1 MKCGTPLKGKEFS
14 SKMQEQQSLRKQFF
28 RFSTAT
34 VASLLVFSLY
44 SIVDGLFVARGVG
57 EYAMSA
63 VNLSVP
69 FINLLFSIAVIFA
82 VGTSTIIAYLL
93 GQKNAQSA
101 NKLFSQNLVTLAVIG
116 ITISILVLVFT
127 KPFAL
132 LLGADEL
139 TLEYTIHY
147 LQGLAPFAVCF
158 MISYNLEV
166 LVKTDGR
173 PRLALITVCVGCVTN
188 CVLDYLAIFHWDM
201 GIWGAA
207 AATGVSQLL
216 TCVIYMTH
224 FFGKYTTFHPVRFR
238 MDWKIYRRLL
248 PIGISD
254 GLTELCNGLMIFLFN
269 HTILRCIGTDGL
281 VAYTIIAYANTL
293 VINITM
299 GISQGSQPLISFQNG
314 RGDSAAIGKL
324 LGYGLRTMCGVAA
337 VCFTALFLAAPALI
351 GMFLPEA
358 EPQMLAFSTDAF
370 RRYSLCYLPVG
381 FNIYIAGFLTAM
393 ERPVPAVA
401 ISTGR
406 GLILQGSILLL
417 LAAVFGGSSIWFAP
431 LISELLCLGLSI
443 FFLLRLRRT
452 HQAFSQ

>member
-1 MKCGTPLKGKEFS
+1 
-14 SKMQEQQSLRKQFF
+14 MQEQQSLRKQFF

-34 VASLLVFSLY
+34 VASLMVFSLY

-127 KPFAL
+127 EPFAQ

-269 HTILRCIGTDGL
+269 HTILRCSGTDGL

-314 RGDSAAIGKL
+314 REDGAAIGKL

-431 LISELLCLGLSI
+431 LISELLCLGLSV

-452 HQAFSQ
+452 HRTLAP

>member
-34 VASLLVFSLY
+34 VASLMVFSLY

-101 NKLFSQNLVTLAVIG
+101 NKLFSQNLVTLTVIG
-116 ITISILVLVFT
+116 VTISVLVLVFT
-127 KPFAL
+127 EPFAL

-224 FFGKYTTFHPVRFR
+224 FFGKHTTFHPVRFR

-314 RGDSAAIGKL
+314 REDGAAIGKL

-358 EPQMLAFSTDAF
+358 EPQMLTFSTDAF

-431 LISELLCLGLSI
+431 LISELLCLGLSV

-452 HQAFSQ
+452 HRTLAP

>member
-1 MKCGTPLKGKEFS
+1 
-14 SKMQEQQSLRKQFF
+14 MQKKQSLLKQFF
-28 RFSTAT
+28 HFSAAT
-34 VASLLVFSLY
+34 VASLMVFSLY

-57 EYAMSA
+57 EYAMTA

-69 FINLLFSIAVIFA
+69 FVNLLFSIAVIFA

-101 NKLFSQNLVTLAVIG
+101 NKLFSQNLVTLVVIG
-116 ITISILVLVFT
+116 VTISVLVLAFT
-127 KPFAL
+127 EPLAR
-132 LLGADEL
+132 LLGAEEV

-173 PRLALITVCVGCVTN
+173 PRLALVTVCVGCVTN
-188 CVLDYLAIFHWDM
+188 CVLDYLAIFHWGL

-207 AATGVSQLL
+207 AATGASQLL
-216 TCVIYMTH
+216 TCIIYLTH
-224 FFGKYTTFHPVRFR
+224 FLGKHTTFHPVRFR

-299 GISQGSQPLISFQNG
+299 GVSQGSQPLIRFQNG
-314 RGDSAAIGKL
+314 RGDGAAIGKL
-324 LGYGLRTMCGVAA
+324 LRYGLRTMCGIAA
-337 VCFTALFLAAPALI
+337 VCFTVLFLAAPKLVAVY
-351 GMFLPEA
+351 LPEA
-358 EPQMLAFSTDAF
+358 GAEMLTFATDAF

-393 ERPVPAVA
+393 ERPLPAVS

-417 LAAVFGGSSIWFAP
+417 LAAVLGGGSIWFAP
-431 LISELLCLGLSI
+431 VISEVLCLGLSV

-452 HQAFSQ
+452 HPVFAKGKPS

>member
-1 MKCGTPLKGKEFS
+1 
-14 SKMQEQQSLRKQFF
+14 MQKKQSLLKQFF
-28 RFSTAT
+28 HFSAAT
-34 VASLLVFSLY
+34 VASLMVFSLY

-57 EYAMSA
+57 EYAMTA

-69 FINLLFSIAVIFA
+69 FVNLLFSIAVIFA

-101 NKLFSQNLVTLAVIG
+101 NKLFSQNLATLVVIG
-116 ITISILVLVFT
+116 VTISVLVLAFT
-127 KPFAL
+127 EPLAR
-132 LLGADEL
+132 LLGAEEV

-173 PRLALITVCVGCVTN
+173 PRLALVTVCVGCVTN
-188 CVLDYLAIFHWDM
+188 CVLDYLAIFHWGL

-207 AATGVSQLL
+207 AATGLSQLL
-216 TCVIYMTH
+216 TCIIYLTH
-224 FFGKYTTFHPVRFR
+224 FLGKHTTFHPVRFR

-299 GISQGSQPLISFQNG
+299 GVSQGSQPLISFQNG
-314 RGDSAAIGKL
+314 RGDGTAIGKL
-324 LGYGLRTMCGVAA
+324 LRYGLRTMCGIAA
-337 VCFTALFLAAPALI
+337 VCFTVLFLAAPKLVAVY
-351 GMFLPEA
+351 LPEA
-358 EPQMLAFSTDAF
+358 GAEMLTFATDAF

-393 ERPVPAVA
+393 ERPLPAVS

-417 LAAVFGGSSIWFAP
+417 LAAVLGGGSIWFAP
-431 LISELLCLGLSI
+431 VISEVLCLGLSV
-443 FFLLRLRRT
+443 FFLLQLRRT
-452 HQAFSQ
+452 HPVFAKGKPA

>member
-1 MKCGTPLKGKEFS
+1 
-14 SKMQEQQSLRKQFF
+14 MQKKQSLLKQFF
-28 RFSTAT
+28 HFSAAT
-34 VASLLVFSLY
+34 VASLMVFSLY

-57 EYAMSA
+57 EYAMTA

-69 FINLLFSIAVIFA
+69 FVNLLFSIAVIFA

-101 NKLFSQNLVTLAVIG
+101 NKLFSQNLATLVVIG
-116 ITISILVLVFT
+116 VTISVLVLVFT
-127 KPFAL
+127 EPLAR
-132 LLGADEL
+132 LLGAEEV

-173 PRLALITVCVGCVTN
+173 PRLALVTVCVGCVTN
-188 CVLDYLAIFHWDM
+188 CVLDYLAIFHWGL

-207 AATGVSQLL
+207 AATGLSQLL
-216 TCVIYMTH
+216 TCIIYLTH
-224 FFGKYTTFHPVRFR
+224 FLGKHTTFHPVRFR

-299 GISQGSQPLISFQNG
+299 GVSQGSQPLISFQNG
-314 RGDSAAIGKL
+314 RGDGAAIGKL
-324 LGYGLRTMCGVAA
+324 LRYGLRTMCGIAA
-337 VCFTALFLAAPALI
+337 VCFTVLFLAAPKLVAVY
-351 GMFLPEA
+351 LPEA
-358 EPQMLAFSTDAF
+358 GAEMLTFATDAF

-393 ERPVPAVA
+393 ERPLPAVS

-417 LAAVFGGSSIWFAP
+417 LAAVLGGGSIWFAP
-431 LISELLCLGLSI
+431 VISEVLCLGLSV

-452 HQAFSQ
+452 HPVFAKGEPA

>member
-1 MKCGTPLKGKEFS
+1 
-14 SKMQEQQSLRKQFF
+14 MQKKQSLLKQFF
-28 RFSTAT
+28 HFSAAT
-34 VASLLVFSLY
+34 VASLMVFSLY

-57 EYAMSA
+57 EYAMTA

-69 FINLLFSIAVIFA
+69 FVNLLFSIAVIFA

-101 NKLFSQNLVTLAVIG
+101 NKLFSQNLATLVVIG
-116 ITISILVLVFT
+116 VTISVLVLAFT
-127 KPFAL
+127 EPLAR
-132 LLGADEL
+132 LLGAEEV

-173 PRLALITVCVGCVTN
+173 PRLALVTVCVGCVAN
-188 CVLDYLAIFHWDM
+188 CVLDYLAIFHWGL

-207 AATGVSQLL
+207 AATGLSQLL
-216 TCVIYMTH
+216 TCIIYLTH
-224 FFGKYTTFHPVRFR
+224 FLGKYTTFHPVRFR

-299 GISQGSQPLISFQNG
+299 GVSQGSQPLISFQNG
-314 RGDSAAIGKL
+314 RGDGTAIGNL
-324 LGYGLRTMCGVAA
+324 LRYGLRTMCGIAA
-337 VCFTALFLAAPALI
+337 VCFTVLFLAAPKLVAVY
-351 GMFLPEA
+351 LPEA
-358 EPQMLAFSTDAF
+358 GAEMLTFATDAF

-393 ERPVPAVA
+393 ERPLPAVS

-417 LAAVFGGSSIWFAP
+417 LAAVLGGGSIWFAP
-431 LISELLCLGLSI
+431 VISEVLCLGLSV
-443 FFLLRLRRT
+443 FFLLQLRRT
-452 HQAFSQ
+452 HPVFAKGESA

>member
-1 MKCGTPLKGKEFS
+1 
-14 SKMQEQQSLRKQFF
+14 MQKKQSLLKQFF
-28 RFSTAT
+28 HFSAAT
-34 VASLLVFSLY
+34 VASLMVFSLY

-57 EYAMSA
+57 EYAMTA

-69 FINLLFSIAVIFA
+69 FVNLLFSIAVIFA

-101 NKLFSQNLVTLAVIG
+101 NKLFSQNLVTLVVIG
-116 ITISILVLVFT
+116 VTISVLVLAFT
-127 KPFAL
+127 EPLAR
-132 LLGADEL
+132 LLGAEEV

-173 PRLALITVCVGCVTN
+173 PRLALVTVCVGCVTN
-188 CVLDYLAIFHWDM
+188 CVLDYLAIFHWGL

-207 AATGVSQLL
+207 AATGLSQLL
-216 TCVIYMTH
+216 TCIIYLTH
-224 FFGKYTTFHPVRFR
+224 FLGKRTTFHPVRFR

-299 GISQGSQPLISFQNG
+299 GVSQGSQPLISFQNG
-314 RGDSAAIGKL
+314 RGDGTAIGNL
-324 LGYGLRTMCGVAA
+324 LRYGLRTMCGIAA
-337 VCFTALFLAAPALI
+337 VCFTVLFLAAPKLVAVY
-351 GMFLPEA
+351 LPEA
-358 EPQMLAFSTDAF
+358 GAEMLTFATDAF

-393 ERPVPAVA
+393 ERPLPAVS

-417 LAAVFGGSSIWFAP
+417 LAAVLGGSSIWFAP
-431 LISELLCLGLSI
+431 VISEVLCLGLSV

-452 HQAFSQ
+452 HPVFAKGKPA

>member
-1 MKCGTPLKGKEFS
+1 
-14 SKMQEQQSLRKQFF
+14 MQKKQSLLKQFF
-28 RFSTAT
+28 HFSAAT
-34 VASLLVFSLY
+34 VASLMVFSLY

-57 EYAMSA
+57 EYAMTA

-69 FINLLFSIAVIFA
+69 FVNLLFSIAVIFA

-101 NKLFSQNLVTLAVIG
+101 NKLFSQNLVTLVVIG
-116 ITISILVLVFT
+116 VTISVLVLAFT
-127 KPFAL
+127 EPLAR
-132 LLGADEL
+132 LLGAEEV

-173 PRLALITVCVGCVTN
+173 PRLALVTVCVGCVTN
-188 CVLDYLAIFHWDM
+188 CVLDYLAIFHWGL

-207 AATGVSQLL
+207 AATGLSQLL
-216 TCVIYMTH
+216 TCIIYLTH
-224 FFGKYTTFHPVRFR
+224 FLGKHTTFHPVRFR

-299 GISQGSQPLISFQNG
+299 GVSQGSQPLISFQNG
-314 RGDSAAIGKL
+314 RGDGAAIGKL
-324 LGYGLRTMCGVAA
+324 LRYGLRTMCGIAA
-337 VCFTALFLAAPALI
+337 VCFTVLFLAAPKLVAVY
-351 GMFLPEA
+351 LPEA
-358 EPQMLAFSTDAF
+358 GAEMLTFATDAF

-393 ERPVPAVA
+393 ERPLPAVS

-417 LAAVFGGSSIWFAP
+417 LAAVLGGGSIWFAP
-431 LISELLCLGLSI
+431 VISEVLCLGLSV

-452 HQAFSQ
+452 HPVFAKGKPA

>member
-1 MKCGTPLKGKEFS
+1 
-14 SKMQEQQSLRKQFF
+14 MQKKQSLLKQFF
-28 RFSTAT
+28 HFSAAT
-34 VASLLVFSLY
+34 VASLMVFSLY

-57 EYAMSA
+57 EYAMTA

-69 FINLLFSIAVIFA
+69 FVNLLFSIAVIFA

-101 NKLFSQNLVTLAVIG
+101 NKLFSQNLVTLVVIG
-116 ITISILVLVFT
+116 VTISVLVLAFT
-127 KPFAL
+127 EPLAR
-132 LLGADEL
+132 LLGAEEV

-173 PRLALITVCVGCVTN
+173 PRLALVTVCVGCVTN
-188 CVLDYLAIFHWDM
+188 CVLDYLAIFHWGL

-207 AATGVSQLL
+207 AATGLSQLL
-216 TCVIYMTH
+216 TCLIYLTH
-224 FFGKYTTFHPVRFR
+224 FLGKHTTFHPVRFR

-299 GISQGSQPLISFQNG
+299 GVSQGSQPLISFQNG
-314 RGDSAAIGKL
+314 RGDGTAIGNL
-324 LGYGLRTMCGVAA
+324 LRYGLRTMCGIAA
-337 VCFTALFLAAPALI
+337 VCFTVLFLAAPKLVAVY
-351 GMFLPEA
+351 LPEA
-358 EPQMLAFSTDAF
+358 RAEMLTFATDAF

-393 ERPVPAVA
+393 ERPLPAVS

-417 LAAVFGGSSIWFAP
+417 LAAVLGGGSIWFAP
-431 LISELLCLGLSI
+431 VISEALCLGLSV

-452 HQAFSQ
+452 HPVFAKGKPA

>member
-34 VASLLVFSLY
+34 VASLMVFSLY

-101 NKLFSQNLVTLAVIG
+101 NKLFSQNLVTLTVIG
-116 ITISILVLVFT
+116 VTISVLVLVFT
-127 KPFAL
+127 EPFAL

-314 RGDSAAIGKL
+314 REDGAAIGKL

-431 LISELLCLGLSI
+431 LISELLCLGLSV

-452 HQAFSQ
+452 HRTLAP

>member
-1 MKCGTPLKGKEFS
+1 
-14 SKMQEQQSLRKQFF
+14 MQKKQSLLKQFF
-28 RFSTAT
+28 HFSAAT
-34 VASLLVFSLY
+34 VASLMVFSLY

-57 EYAMSA
+57 EYAMTA

-69 FINLLFSIAVIFA
+69 FVNLLFSIAVIFA

-101 NKLFSQNLVTLAVIG
+101 NKLFSQNLATLVVIG
-116 ITISILVLVFT
+116 VTISVLVLAFT
-127 KPFAL
+127 EPLAR
-132 LLGADEL
+132 LLGAEEV

-173 PRLALITVCVGCVTN
+173 PRLALVTVCVGCVTN
-188 CVLDYLAIFHWDM
+188 CVLDYLAIFHWGL

-207 AATGVSQLL
+207 AATGLSQLL
-216 TCVIYMTH
+216 TCIIYLTH
-224 FFGKYTTFHPVRFR
+224 FLGKHTTFHPVRFR

-299 GISQGSQPLISFQNG
+299 GVSQGSQPLISFQNG
-314 RGDSAAIGKL
+314 RGDGTAIGNL
-324 LGYGLRTMCGVAA
+324 LRYGLRTMYGIAA
-337 VCFTALFLAAPALI
+337 VCFTVLFLAAPKLVAVY
-351 GMFLPEA
+351 LPEA
-358 EPQMLAFSTDAF
+358 GAEMLTFATDAF

-393 ERPVPAVA
+393 ERPLPAVS

-417 LAAVFGGSSIWFAP
+417 LAAVLGGSSIWFAP
-431 LISELLCLGLSI
+431 VISEVLCLGLSV

-452 HQAFSQ
+452 HPVFAKGKPA

>member
-1 MKCGTPLKGKEFS
+1 
-14 SKMQEQQSLRKQFF
+14 MQKKQSLLNQFF
-28 RFSTAT
+28 HFSAAT
-34 VASLLVFSLY
+34 VASLMVFSLY

-57 EYAMSA
+57 EYAMTA

-69 FINLLFSIAVIFA
+69 FVNLLFSIAVIFA

-101 NKLFSQNLVTLAVIG
+101 NKLFSQNLVTLVVIG
-116 ITISILVLVFT
+116 VTISVLVLAFT
-127 KPFAL
+127 EPLAR
-132 LLGADEL
+132 LLGAEEV

-173 PRLALITVCVGCVTN
+173 PRLALVTVCVGCVTN
-188 CVLDYLAIFHWDM
+188 CVLDYLAIFHWGL

-207 AATGVSQLL
+207 AATGLSQLL
-216 TCVIYMTH
+216 TCLIYLTH
-224 FFGKYTTFHPVRFR
+224 FLGKHTTFHPVRFR

-299 GISQGSQPLISFQNG
+299 GVSQGSQPLISFQNG
-314 RGDSAAIGKL
+314 RGDGTAIGNL
-324 LGYGLRTMCGVAA
+324 LRYGLRTMCGIAA
-337 VCFTALFLAAPALI
+337 VCFTVLFLAAPKLVAVY
-351 GMFLPEA
+351 LPEA
-358 EPQMLAFSTDAF
+358 GAEMLTFATDAF

-393 ERPVPAVA
+393 ERPLPAVS

-417 LAAVFGGSSIWFAP
+417 LAAVLGGSSIWFAP
-431 LISELLCLGLSI
+431 VISEVLCLGLSV

-452 HQAFSQ
+452 HPVFAKGKPA

>member
-1 MKCGTPLKGKEFS
+1 
-14 SKMQEQQSLRKQFF
+14 MQKKQSLLKQFF
-28 RFSTAT
+28 HFSAAT
-34 VASLLVFSLY
+34 VASLMVFSLY

-57 EYAMSA
+57 EYAMTA

-69 FINLLFSIAVIFA
+69 FVNLLFSIAVIFA

-101 NKLFSQNLVTLAVIG
+101 NKLFSQNLATLVVIG
-116 ITISILVLVFT
+116 VTISVLVLAFT
-127 KPFAL
+127 EPLAR
-132 LLGADEL
+132 LLGAEEV

-173 PRLALITVCVGCVTN
+173 PRLALVTVCVGCVTN
-188 CVLDYLAIFHWDM
+188 CVLDYLAIFHWGL

-207 AATGVSQLL
+207 AATGASQLL
-216 TCVIYMTH
+216 TCVIYLTH
-224 FFGKYTTFHPVRFR
+224 FLGKRTTFHPVRFR

-299 GISQGSQPLISFQNG
+299 GVSQGSQPLISFQNG
-314 RGDSAAIGKL
+314 RGDGTAIGNL
-324 LGYGLRTMCGVAA
+324 LRYGLRTMCGIAA
-337 VCFTALFLAAPALI
+337 VCFTVLFLAAPKLVAVY
-351 GMFLPEA
+351 LPEA
-358 EPQMLAFSTDAF
+358 GAEMLTFATDAF

-393 ERPVPAVA
+393 ERPLPAVS

-417 LAAVFGGSSIWFAP
+417 LAAVLGGGSIWFAP
-431 LISELLCLGLSI
+431 VISEVLCLGLSV

-452 HQAFSQ
+452 HPVFAKGKPA

>member
-1 MKCGTPLKGKEFS
+1 
-14 SKMQEQQSLRKQFF
+14 MQKKQSLLKQFF
-28 RFSTAT
+28 HFSAAT
-34 VASLLVFSLY
+34 VASLMVFSLY

-57 EYAMSA
+57 EYAMTA

-69 FINLLFSIAVIFA
+69 FVNLLFSIAVIFA

-101 NKLFSQNLVTLAVIG
+101 NKLFSQNLATLVVIG
-116 ITISILVLVFT
+116 VTISVLVLAFT
-127 KPFAL
+127 EPLAR
-132 LLGADEL
+132 LLGAEEV

-173 PRLALITVCVGCVTN
+173 PRLALVTVCVGCVTN
-188 CVLDYLAIFHWDM
+188 CVLDYLAIFHWGL

-216 TCVIYMTH
+216 TCLIYLTH
-224 FFGKYTTFHPVRFR
+224 FLGKHTTFHPVRFR

-299 GISQGSQPLISFQNG
+299 GVSQGSQPLISFQNG
-314 RGDSAAIGKL
+314 RGDGAAIGKL
-324 LGYGLRTMCGVAA
+324 LRYGLRTMCGIAA
-337 VCFTALFLAAPALI
+337 VCFTVLFLAAPKLVAI
-351 GMFLPEA
+351 YLPEA
-358 EPQMLAFSTDAF
+358 GTEMLTFATDAF

-393 ERPVPAVA
+393 ERPLPAVS

-406 GLILQGSILLL
+406 GLLLQGSILLL
-417 LAAVFGGSSIWFAP
+417 LAAVLGGSSIWFAP
-431 LISELLCLGLSI
+431 VISEALCLGLSV

-452 HQAFSQ
+452 HPVFAKGKPA

>member
-1 MKCGTPLKGKEFS
+1 
-14 SKMQEQQSLRKQFF
+14 MQKKQSLLKQFF
-28 RFSTAT
+28 HFSAAT
-34 VASLLVFSLY
+34 VASLMVFSLY

-57 EYAMSA
+57 EYAMTA

-69 FINLLFSIAVIFA
+69 FVNLLFSIAVIFA

-101 NKLFSQNLVTLAVIG
+101 NKLFSQNLATLVVIG
-116 ITISILVLVFT
+116 VTISVLVLAFT
-127 KPFAL
+127 EPLAR
-132 LLGADEL
+132 LLGAEEV

-173 PRLALITVCVGCVTN
+173 PRLALVTVCVGCVTN
-188 CVLDYLAIFHWDM
+188 CVLDYLAIFHWGL

-216 TCVIYMTH
+216 TCIIYLTH
-224 FFGKYTTFHPVRFR
+224 FLGKHTTFHPVRFR

-299 GISQGSQPLISFQNG
+299 GVSQGSQPLISFQNG
-314 RGDSAAIGKL
+314 RGDGTAIGNL
-324 LGYGLRTMCGVAA
+324 LRYGLRTMCGIAA
-337 VCFTALFLAAPALI
+337 VCFTVLFLAAPKLVAVY
-351 GMFLPEA
+351 LPEA
-358 EPQMLAFSTDAF
+358 GAEMLTFATDAF

-393 ERPVPAVA
+393 ERPLPAVS

-406 GLILQGSILLL
+406 GLLLQGSILLL
-417 LAAVFGGSSIWFAP
+417 LAAVLGGGSIWFAP
-431 LISELLCLGLSI
+431 VISEVLCLGLSV

-452 HQAFSQ
+452 HPVFAKDKPA

>member
-1 MKCGTPLKGKEFS
+1 
-14 SKMQEQQSLRKQFF
+14 MQKKQSLLKQFF
-28 RFSTAT
+28 HFSAAT
-34 VASLLVFSLY
+34 VASLMVFSLY

-57 EYAMSA
+57 EYAMTA

-69 FINLLFSIAVIFA
+69 FVNLLFSIAVIFA

-101 NKLFSQNLVTLAVIG
+101 NKLFSQNLVTLVVIG
-116 ITISILVLVFT
+116 VTISVLVLVFT
-127 KPFAL
+127 EPLAR
-132 LLGADEL
+132 LLGAEEV

-173 PRLALITVCVGCVTN
+173 PRLALVTVCVGCVTN
-188 CVLDYLAIFHWDM
+188 CVLDYLAIFHWGL

-207 AATGVSQLL
+207 AATGLSQLL
-216 TCVIYMTH
+216 TCIIYLTH
-224 FFGKYTTFHPVRFR
+224 FLGKHTTFHPVRFR

-299 GISQGSQPLISFQNG
+299 GVSQGSQPLISFQNG
-314 RGDSAAIGKL
+314 RGDGTAIGNL
-324 LGYGLRTMCGVAA
+324 LRYGLRTMCGIAA
-337 VCFTALFLAAPALI
+337 VCFTVLFLAAPKLVAVY
-351 GMFLPEA
+351 LPEA
-358 EPQMLAFSTDAF
+358 GAEMLTFATDAF

-393 ERPVPAVA
+393 ERPLPAVS

-417 LAAVFGGSSIWFAP
+417 LAAVLGGGSIWFAP
-431 LISELLCLGLSI
+431 VISEVLCLGLSV

-452 HQAFSQ
+452 HPVFAKGKPA

>member
-1 MKCGTPLKGKEFS
+1 
-14 SKMQEQQSLRKQFF
+14 MQKKQSLLKQFF
-28 RFSTAT
+28 HFSAAT
-34 VASLLVFSLY
+34 VASLMVFSLY

-57 EYAMSA
+57 EYAMTA

-69 FINLLFSIAVIFA
+69 FVNLLFSIAVIFA

-101 NKLFSQNLVTLAVIG
+101 NKLFSQNLATLVVIG
-116 ITISILVLVFT
+116 VTISVLVLAFT
-127 KPFAL
+127 EPLAR
-132 LLGADEL
+132 LLGAEEV

-173 PRLALITVCVGCVTN
+173 PRLALVTVCVGCVTN
-188 CVLDYLAIFHWDM
+188 CVLDYLAIFHWGL

-207 AATGVSQLL
+207 AATGLSQLL
-216 TCVIYMTH
+216 TCIIYLTH
-224 FFGKYTTFHPVRFR
+224 FLGKHTTFHPVRFR

-299 GISQGSQPLISFQNG
+299 GVSQGSQPLISFQNG
-314 RGDSAAIGKL
+314 RGDGTAIGSL
-324 LGYGLRTMCGVAA
+324 LRYGLRTMCGIAA
-337 VCFTALFLAAPALI
+337 VCFTVLFLAAPKLVAVY
-351 GMFLPEA
+351 LPEA
-358 EPQMLAFSTDAF
+358 GAEMLTFATDAF

-393 ERPVPAVA
+393 ERPLPAVS

-417 LAAVFGGSSIWFAP
+417 LAAVLGGGSIWFAP
-431 LISELLCLGLSI
+431 VISEVLCLGLSV

-452 HQAFSQ
+452 HPVFAKGKPA

>member
-1 MKCGTPLKGKEFS
+1 
-14 SKMQEQQSLRKQFF
+14 MQKKQSLLKQFF
-28 RFSTAT
+28 HFSAAT
-34 VASLLVFSLY
+34 VASLMVFSLY

-57 EYAMSA
+57 EYAMTA

-69 FINLLFSIAVIFA
+69 FVNLLFSIAVIFA

-101 NKLFSQNLVTLAVIG
+101 NKLFSQNLATLVVIG
-116 ITISILVLVFT
+116 VTISVLVLAFT
-127 KPFAL
+127 EPLAR
-132 LLGADEL
+132 LLGAEEV

-173 PRLALITVCVGCVTN
+173 PRLALVTVCVGCVTN
-188 CVLDYLAIFHWDM
+188 CVLDYLAIFHWGL

-207 AATGVSQLL
+207 AATGLSQLL
-216 TCVIYMTH
+216 TCIIYLTH
-224 FFGKYTTFHPVRFR
+224 FLGKRTTFHPVRFR

-299 GISQGSQPLISFQNG
+299 GVSQGSQPLISFQNG
-314 RGDSAAIGKL
+314 RGDGTAIGNL
-324 LGYGLRTMCGVAA
+324 LRYGLRTMCGIAA
-337 VCFTALFLAAPALI
+337 VCFTVLFLAAPKLVAVY
-351 GMFLPEA
+351 LPEA
-358 EPQMLAFSTDAF
+358 GAEMLTFATDAF

-393 ERPVPAVA
+393 ERPLPAVS

-417 LAAVFGGSSIWFAP
+417 LAAVLGGSSIWFAP
-431 LISELLCLGLSI
+431 VISEVLCLGLSV

-452 HQAFSQ
+452 HPVFAKSKPA

>member
-1 MKCGTPLKGKEFS
+1 
-14 SKMQEQQSLRKQFF
+14 MQKKQSLLKQFF
-28 RFSTAT
+28 HFSAAT
-34 VASLLVFSLY
+34 VASLMVFSLY

-57 EYAMSA
+57 EYAMTA

-69 FINLLFSIAVIFA
+69 FVNLLFSIAVIFA

-101 NKLFSQNLVTLAVIG
+101 NKLFSQNLATLVVIG
-116 ITISILVLVFT
+116 VTISVLVLVFT
-127 KPFAL
+127 EPLAR
-132 LLGADEL
+132 LLGAEEV

-173 PRLALITVCVGCVTN
+173 PRLALVTVCVGCVTN
-188 CVLDYLAIFHWDM
+188 CVLDYLAIFHWGL

-207 AATGVSQLL
+207 AATGLSQLL
-216 TCVIYMTH
+216 TCIIYLTH
-224 FFGKYTTFHPVRFR
+224 FLGKHTTFHPVRFR

-299 GISQGSQPLISFQNG
+299 GVSQGSQPLISFQNG
-314 RGDSAAIGKL
+314 RGDGTAIGNL
-324 LGYGLRTMCGVAA
+324 LRYGLRTMCGIAA
-337 VCFTALFLAAPALI
+337 VCFTVLFLAAPKLVAVY
-351 GMFLPEA
+351 LPEA
-358 EPQMLAFSTDAF
+358 GAEMLTFATDAF

-393 ERPVPAVA
+393 ERPLPAVS

-417 LAAVFGGSSIWFAP
+417 LAAVLGGSSIWFAP
-431 LISELLCLGLSI
+431 VISEVLCLGLSV

-452 HQAFSQ
+452 HPVFATGKPA

>member
-1 MKCGTPLKGKEFS
+1 
-14 SKMQEQQSLRKQFF
+14 MQKKQSLLKQFF
-28 RFSTAT
+28 HFSAAT
-34 VASLLVFSLY
+34 VASLMVFSLY

-57 EYAMSA
+57 EYAMTA

-69 FINLLFSIAVIFA
+69 FVNLLFSIAVIFA

-101 NKLFSQNLVTLAVIG
+101 NKLFSQNLATLVVIG
-116 ITISILVLVFT
+116 VTISVLVLVFT
-127 KPFAL
+127 EPLAR
-132 LLGADEL
+132 LLGAEEV

-173 PRLALITVCVGCVTN
+173 PRLALVTVCVGCVTN
-188 CVLDYLAIFHWDM
+188 CVLDYLAIFHWGL

-207 AATGVSQLL
+207 AATGLSQLL
-216 TCVIYMTH
+216 TCIIYLTH
-224 FFGKYTTFHPVRFR
+224 FLGKHTTFHPVRFR

-299 GISQGSQPLISFQNG
+299 GVSQGSQPLISFQNG
-314 RGDSAAIGKL
+314 RGDGTAIGNL
-324 LGYGLRTMCGVAA
+324 LRYGLRTMCGIAA
-337 VCFTALFLAAPALI
+337 VCFTVLFLAAPKLVAVY
-351 GMFLPEA
+351 LPEA
-358 EPQMLAFSTDAF
+358 GAEMLTFATDAF

-393 ERPVPAVA
+393 ERPLPAVS

-406 GLILQGSILLL
+406 SLILQGSILLL
-417 LAAVFGGSSIWFAP
+417 LAAVLGGSSIWFAP
-431 LISELLCLGLSI
+431 VISEVLCLGLSV

-452 HQAFSQ
+452 HPVFAKGKPA

>member
-1 MKCGTPLKGKEFS
+1 
-14 SKMQEQQSLRKQFF
+14 MQKKQSLLKQFF
-28 RFSTAT
+28 HFSAAT
-34 VASLLVFSLY
+34 VASLMVFSLY

-57 EYAMSA
+57 EYAMTA

-69 FINLLFSIAVIFA
+69 FVNLLFSIAVIFA

-101 NKLFSQNLVTLAVIG
+101 NKLFSQNLATLVVIG
-116 ITISILVLVFT
+116 VTISVLVLAFT
-127 KPFAL
+127 EPLAR
-132 LLGADEL
+132 LLGAEEV

-173 PRLALITVCVGCVTN
+173 PRLALVTVCVGCVTN
-188 CVLDYLAIFHWDM
+188 CVLDYLAIFHWGL

-216 TCVIYMTH
+216 TCIIYLTH
-224 FFGKYTTFHPVRFR
+224 FLGKHTTFHPVRFR

-299 GISQGSQPLISFQNG
+299 GVSQGSQPLISFQNG
-314 RGDSAAIGKL
+314 RGDGAAIGKL
-324 LGYGLRTMCGVAA
+324 LRYGLRTMCGIAA
-337 VCFTALFLAAPALI
+337 VCFTVLFLAAPKLVAVY
-351 GMFLPEA
+351 LPEA
-358 EPQMLAFSTDAF
+358 GAEMLSFATDAF

-393 ERPVPAVA
+393 ERPLPAVS

-417 LAAVFGGSSIWFAP
+417 LAAVLGGSSIWFAP
-431 LISELLCLGLSI
+431 VISEVLCLGLSV

-452 HQAFSQ
+452 HPVFAKGKPA

>member
-1 MKCGTPLKGKEFS
+1 
-14 SKMQEQQSLRKQFF
+14 MQKKQSLLKQFF
-28 RFSTAT
+28 HFSAAT
-34 VASLLVFSLY
+34 VASLMVFSLY

-57 EYAMSA
+57 EYAMTA

-69 FINLLFSIAVIFA
+69 FVNLLFSIAVIFA

-116 ITISILVLVFT
+116 VTISVLVLAFT
-127 KPFAL
+127 EPLAR
-132 LLGADEL
+132 LLGAEEV

-173 PRLALITVCVGCVTN
+173 PRLALVTVCVGCVTN
-188 CVLDYLAIFHWDM
+188 CVLDYLAIFHWGL

-207 AATGVSQLL
+207 AATGLSQLL
-216 TCVIYMTH
+216 TCLIYLTH
-224 FFGKYTTFHPVRFR
+224 FLGKHTTFHPVRFR

-299 GISQGSQPLISFQNG
+299 GVSQGSQPLISFQNG
-314 RGDSAAIGKL
+314 RGDGTAIGNL
-324 LGYGLRTMCGVAA
+324 LRYGLRTMCGIAA
-337 VCFTALFLAAPALI
+337 VCFTVLFLAAPKLVAVY
-351 GMFLPEA
+351 LPEA
-358 EPQMLAFSTDAF
+358 GAEMLTFATDAF

-393 ERPVPAVA
+393 ERPLPAVS

-417 LAAVFGGSSIWFAP
+417 LAAVLGGGSIWFAP
-431 LISELLCLGLSI
+431 VISEVLCLGLSV

-452 HQAFSQ
+452 HPVFAKGKPA

>member
-1 MKCGTPLKGKEFS
+1 
-14 SKMQEQQSLRKQFF
+14 MQKKQSLLKQFF
-28 RFSTAT
+28 HFSAAT
-34 VASLLVFSLY
+34 VASLMVFSLY

-57 EYAMSA
+57 EYAMTA

-69 FINLLFSIAVIFA
+69 FVNLLFSIAVIFA

-101 NKLFSQNLVTLAVIG
+101 NKLFSQNLATLVVIG
-116 ITISILVLVFT
+116 VTISVLVLAFT
-127 KPFAL
+127 EPLAR
-132 LLGADEL
+132 LLGAEEV

-173 PRLALITVCVGCVTN
+173 PRLALVTVCVGCVTN
-188 CVLDYLAIFHWDM
+188 CVLDYLAIFHWGL

-207 AATGVSQLL
+207 AATGASQLL
-216 TCVIYMTH
+216 TCIIYLTH
-224 FFGKYTTFHPVRFR
+224 FLGKHTTFHPVRFR

-299 GISQGSQPLISFQNG
+299 GVSQGSQPLISFQNG
-314 RGDSAAIGKL
+314 RGDGAAIGNL
-324 LGYGLRTMCGVAA
+324 LRYGLRTMCGIAA
-337 VCFTALFLAAPALI
+337 VCFTVLFLAAPKLVAVY
-351 GMFLPEA
+351 LPEA
-358 EPQMLAFSTDAF
+358 GAEMLTFATDAF

-393 ERPVPAVA
+393 ERPLPAVS

-417 LAAVFGGSSIWFAP
+417 LAAVLGGSSIWFAP
-431 LISELLCLGLSI
+431 VISEVLCLGLSV

-452 HQAFSQ
+452 HPVFAKGKTA

>member
-1 MKCGTPLKGKEFS
+1 
-14 SKMQEQQSLRKQFF
+14 MQEQQSLRKQFF

-188 CVLDYLAIFHWDM
+188 CLLDYLAIFHWDM

>member
-1 MKCGTPLKGKEFS
+1 
-14 SKMQEQQSLRKQFF
+14 MQKKQSLLKQFF
-28 RFSTAT
+28 HFSAAT
-34 VASLLVFSLY
+34 VASLMVFSLY

-57 EYAMSA
+57 EYAMTA

-69 FINLLFSIAVIFA
+69 FVNLLFSIAVIFA

-101 NKLFSQNLVTLAVIG
+101 NKLFSQNLATLVVIG
-116 ITISILVLVFT
+116 VTISVLVLAFT
-127 KPFAL
+127 EPLAR
-132 LLGADEL
+132 LLGAEEV

-173 PRLALITVCVGCVTN
+173 PRLALVTVCVGCVTN
-188 CVLDYLAIFHWDM
+188 CVLDYLAIFHWGL

-216 TCVIYMTH
+216 TCIIYLTH
-224 FFGKYTTFHPVRFR
+224 FLGKRTTFHPVRFR

-299 GISQGSQPLISFQNG
+299 GVSQGSQPLISFQNG
-314 RGDSAAIGKL
+314 RGDGAAIGKL
-324 LGYGLRTMCGVAA
+324 LRYGLRTMCGIAA
-337 VCFTALFLAAPALI
+337 VCFTVLFLAAPKLVAVY
-351 GMFLPEA
+351 LPEA
-358 EPQMLAFSTDAF
+358 GTEMLTFATDAF

-393 ERPVPAVA
+393 ERPLPAVS

-417 LAAVFGGSSIWFAP
+417 LAAVLGGSSIWFAP
-431 LISELLCLGLSI
+431 VISEVLCLGLSV

-452 HQAFSQ
+452 HPVFAKGKPA

>member
-1 MKCGTPLKGKEFS
+1 
-14 SKMQEQQSLRKQFF
+14 MQKKQSLLKQFF
-28 RFSTAT
+28 HFSAAT
-34 VASLLVFSLY
+34 VASLMVFSLY

-57 EYAMSA
+57 EYAMTA

-69 FINLLFSIAVIFA
+69 FVNLLFSIAVIFA

-101 NKLFSQNLVTLAVIG
+101 NKLFSQNLVTLVVIG
-116 ITISILVLVFT
+116 VTISVLVLAFT
-127 KPFAL
+127 EPLAR
-132 LLGADEL
+132 LLGAEEV

-173 PRLALITVCVGCVTN
+173 PRLALVTVCVGCVAN
-188 CVLDYLAIFHWDM
+188 CVLDYLAIFHWGL

-207 AATGVSQLL
+207 AATGLSQLL
-216 TCVIYMTH
+216 TCIIYLTH
-224 FFGKYTTFHPVRFR
+224 FLGKRTTFHPVRFR

-299 GISQGSQPLISFQNG
+299 GVSQGSQPLISFQNG
-314 RGDSAAIGKL
+314 RGDGAAIGKL
-324 LGYGLRTMCGVAA
+324 LRYGLRTMCGIAA
-337 VCFTALFLAAPALI
+337 VCFTVLFLAAPKLVAVY
-351 GMFLPEA
+351 LPEA
-358 EPQMLAFSTDAF
+358 GTEMLTFATDAF

-393 ERPVPAVA
+393 ERPLPAVS

-417 LAAVFGGSSIWFAP
+417 LAAVLGGSSIWFAP
-431 LISELLCLGLSI
+431 VISEVLCLGLSV

-452 HQAFSQ
+452 HPVFAKGKPA

>member
-1 MKCGTPLKGKEFS
+1 
-14 SKMQEQQSLRKQFF
+14 MQKKQSLLQQFF
-28 RFSTAT
+28 HFSAAT
-34 VASLLVFSLY
+34 VASLMVFSLY

-57 EYAMSA
+57 EYAMTA

-69 FINLLFSIAVIFA
+69 FVNLLFSIAVIFA

-101 NKLFSQNLVTLAVIG
+101 NKLFSQNLVTLVVIG
-116 ITISILVLVFT
+116 VTISVLVLVFT
-127 KPFAL
+127 EPLAR
-132 LLGADEL
+132 LLGAEEV

-188 CVLDYLAIFHWDM
+188 CVLDYLAIFHWGL

-216 TCVIYMTH
+216 TCLIYLTH
-224 FFGKYTTFHPVRFR
+224 FLGKHTTFHPVRFR

-299 GISQGSQPLISFQNG
+299 GVSQGSQPLISFQNG
-314 RGDSAAIGKL
+314 RGDGTAIGNL
-324 LGYGLRTMCGVAA
+324 LRYGLCTMCGIAA
-337 VCFTALFLAAPALI
+337 VCFTVLFLAAPKLVAVY
-351 GMFLPEA
+351 LPEA
-358 EPQMLAFSTDAF
+358 GTEMLTFATDAF

-393 ERPVPAVA
+393 ERPLPAVS

-417 LAAVFGGSSIWFAP
+417 LAAVLGGSSIWFAP
-431 LISELLCLGLSI
+431 VISEVLCLGLSV

-452 HQAFSQ
+452 HPVFAKGNPA

>member
-1 MKCGTPLKGKEFS
+1 MYRTADGGLDWGRMVAIWDGGIAIYGTVIAG
-14 SKMQEQQSLRKQFF
+14 
-28 RFSTAT
+28 A
-34 VASLLVFSLY
+34 
-44 SIVDGLFVARGVG
+44 IV
-57 EYAMSA
+57 
-63 VNLSVP
+63 
-69 FINLLFSIAVIFA
+69 
-82 VGTSTIIAYLL
+82 
-93 GQKNAQSA
+93 
-101 NKLFSQNLVTLAVIG
+101 
-116 ITISILVLVFT
+116 VLVFT

>member
-1 MKCGTPLKGKEFS
+1 
-14 SKMQEQQSLRKQFF
+14 MQKKQSLLKQFF
-28 RFSTAT
+28 HFSAAT
-34 VASLLVFSLY
+34 VASLMVFSLY

-57 EYAMSA
+57 EYAMTA

-69 FINLLFSIAVIFA
+69 FVNLLFSIAVIFA

-101 NKLFSQNLVTLAVIG
+101 NELFSQNLVTLVVIG
-116 ITISILVLVFT
+116 VTISVLVLAFT
-127 KPFAL
+127 EPLAR
-132 LLGADEL
+132 LLGAEEV

-173 PRLALITVCVGCVTN
+173 PRLALVTVCVGCVTN
-188 CVLDYLAIFHWDM
+188 CVLDYLAIFHWGL

-216 TCVIYMTH
+216 TCLIYLTH
-224 FFGKYTTFHPVRFR
+224 FLGKHTTFHPVRFR

-299 GISQGSQPLISFQNG
+299 GVSQGSQPLISFQNG
-314 RGDSAAIGKL
+314 RGDGTAIGKL
-324 LGYGLRTMCGVAA
+324 LRYGLRTMCGIAA
-337 VCFTALFLAAPALI
+337 VCFTVLFLAAPKLVAVY
-351 GMFLPEA
+351 LPEA
-358 EPQMLAFSTDAF
+358 GAEMLTFATDAF

-393 ERPVPAVA
+393 ERPLPAVS

-417 LAAVFGGSSIWFAP
+417 LAAVLGGGSIWFAP
-431 LISELLCLGLSI
+431 VISEVLCLGLSV

-452 HQAFSQ
+452 HPVFAKGKPA

>member
-1 MKCGTPLKGKEFS
+1 
-14 SKMQEQQSLRKQFF
+14 MQKKQSLLKQFF
-28 RFSTAT
+28 HFSAAT
-34 VASLLVFSLY
+34 VASLMVFSLY

-57 EYAMSA
+57 EYAMTA

-69 FINLLFSIAVIFA
+69 FVNLLFSIAVIFA

-101 NKLFSQNLVTLAVIG
+101 NKLFSQNLVTLVVIG
-116 ITISILVLVFT
+116 VTISVLVLAFT
-127 KPFAL
+127 EPLAR
-132 LLGADEL
+132 LLGAEEV

-173 PRLALITVCVGCVTN
+173 PRLALVTVCVGCVTN
-188 CVLDYLAIFHWDM
+188 CVLDYLAIFHWGL

-216 TCVIYMTH
+216 TCIIYLTH
-224 FFGKYTTFHPVRFR
+224 FLGKRTTFHPVRFR

-299 GISQGSQPLISFQNG
+299 GVSQGSQPLISFQNG
-314 RGDSAAIGKL
+314 RGDGTAIGNL
-324 LGYGLRTMCGVAA
+324 LRYGLRTMCGIAA
-337 VCFTALFLAAPALI
+337 VCFTVLFLAAPKLVAVY
-351 GMFLPEA
+351 LPEA
-358 EPQMLAFSTDAF
+358 GAEMLTFATDAF

-393 ERPVPAVA
+393 ERPLPAVS

-417 LAAVFGGSSIWFAP
+417 LAAVLGGGSIWFAP
-431 LISELLCLGLSI
+431 VISEVLCLGLSV

-452 HQAFSQ
+452 HPVFAKGKPA

>member
-1 MKCGTPLKGKEFS
+1 
-14 SKMQEQQSLRKQFF
+14 MQEQQSLRKQFF

-34 VASLLVFSLY
+34 VASLMVFSLY

-127 KPFAL
+127 EPFAQ

-314 RGDSAAIGKL
+314 REDGAAIGKL

-431 LISELLCLGLSI
+431 LISELLCLGLSV

-452 HQAFSQ
+452 HRTLAP

>member
-1 MKCGTPLKGKEFS
+1 
-14 SKMQEQQSLRKQFF
+14 MQKKQSLLKQFF
-28 RFSTAT
+28 HFSAAT
-34 VASLLVFSLY
+34 VASLMVFSLY

-57 EYAMSA
+57 EYAMTA

-69 FINLLFSIAVIFA
+69 FVNLLFSIAVIFA
-82 VGTSTIIAYLL
+82 VGTSTIIAFLL

-101 NKLFSQNLVTLAVIG
+101 NKLFSQNLVTLTVLGVI
-116 ITISILVLVFT
+116 ISVLVLAFT
-127 KPFAL
+127 EPLAR
-132 LLGADEL
+132 LLGAEEV

-173 PRLALITVCVGCVTN
+173 PRLALVTVCVGCVTN
-188 CVLDYLAIFHWDM
+188 CVLDYLAIFHWGL

-207 AATGVSQLL
+207 AATGLSQLL
-216 TCVIYMTH
+216 TCIIYLTH
-224 FFGKYTTFHPVRFR
+224 FLGKHTTFHPVRFR

-299 GISQGSQPLISFQNG
+299 GVSQGSQPLISFQNG
-314 RGDSAAIGKL
+314 RGDGTAIGNL
-324 LGYGLRTMCGVAA
+324 LRYGLRTMCGIAA
-337 VCFTALFLAAPALI
+337 VCFTVLFLAAPKLVAVY
-351 GMFLPEA
+351 LPEA
-358 EPQMLAFSTDAF
+358 GAEMLTFATDAF

-393 ERPVPAVA
+393 ERPLPAVS

-417 LAAVFGGSSIWFAP
+417 LAAVLGGSSIWFAP
-431 LISELLCLGLSI
+431 VISEVLCLGLSV

-452 HQAFSQ
+452 HPVFAKGKPA

>member
-1 MKCGTPLKGKEFS
+1 
-14 SKMQEQQSLRKQFF
+14 MQEQQSLRKQFF

-34 VASLLVFSLY
+34 VASLMVFSLY

-116 ITISILVLVFT
+116 ITISLRVLVFT
-127 KPFAL
+127 KPVAL

-370 RRYSLCYLPVG
+370 RHYSLCYLPVG

>member
-1 MKCGTPLKGKEFS
+1 MHNK
-14 SKMQEQQSLRKQFF
+14 QSLLKQFF
-28 RFSTAT
+28 HFSAAT
-34 VASLLVFSLY
+34 GASLMVFSLY

-57 EYAMSA
+57 EYAMTA

-69 FINLLFSIAVIFA
+69 FVNLLFSIAVIFA

-101 NKLFSQNLVTLAVIG
+101 NKLFSQNLATLVVIG
-116 ITISILVLVFT
+116 VTISVLVLAFT
-127 KPFAL
+127 EPLAR
-132 LLGADEL
+132 LLGAEEVN
-139 TLEYTIHY
+139 LEYTIHY

-173 PRLALITVCVGCVTN
+173 PRLALVTVCVGCVTN
-188 CVLDYLAIFHWDM
+188 CVLDYLAIFHWGL

-207 AATGVSQLL
+207 AATGLSQLL
-216 TCVIYMTH
+216 TCIIYLTH
-224 FFGKYTTFHPVRFR
+224 FLGKHTTFHPVRFR

-299 GISQGSQPLISFQNG
+299 GVSQGSQPLISFQNG
-314 RGDSAAIGKL
+314 RGDGTAIGNL
-324 LGYGLRTMCGVAA
+324 LRYGLRTMCGIAA
-337 VCFTALFLAAPALI
+337 VCFTVLFLAAPKLVAVY
-351 GMFLPEA
+351 LPEA
-358 EPQMLAFSTDAF
+358 GAEMLTFATDAF

-393 ERPVPAVA
+393 ERPLPAVS

-417 LAAVFGGSSIWFAP
+417 LAAVLGGSSIWFAP
-431 LISELLCLGLSI
+431 VISEVLCLGLSV

-452 HQAFSQ
+452 HPVFATGKPA

>member
-1 MKCGTPLKGKEFS
+1 
-14 SKMQEQQSLRKQFF
+14 MQKKQSLLKQFF
-28 RFSTAT
+28 HFSAAT
-34 VASLLVFSLY
+34 VASLMVFSLY

-57 EYAMSA
+57 EYAMTA

-69 FINLLFSIAVIFA
+69 FVNLLFSIAVIFA

-101 NKLFSQNLVTLAVIG
+101 NKLFSQNLVTLVVIG
-116 ITISILVLVFT
+116 VTISVLVLVFT
-127 KPFAL
+127 EPLAR
-132 LLGADEL
+132 LLGAEEV

-173 PRLALITVCVGCVTN
+173 PRLALVTVCVGCVTN
-188 CVLDYLAIFHWDM
+188 CVLDYLAIFHWGL

-216 TCVIYMTH
+216 TCIIYLTH
-224 FFGKYTTFHPVRFR
+224 FLGKHTTFHPVRFR

-299 GISQGSQPLISFQNG
+299 GVSQGSQPLISFQNG
-314 RGDSAAIGKL
+314 RGDGTAIGNL
-324 LGYGLRTMCGVAA
+324 LRYGLRTMCGIAA
-337 VCFTALFLAAPALI
+337 VCFTVLFLAAPKLVAVY
-351 GMFLPEA
+351 LPEA
-358 EPQMLAFSTDAF
+358 GAEMLTFATDAF

-393 ERPVPAVA
+393 ERPLPAVS

-417 LAAVFGGSSIWFAP
+417 LAAVLGGGSIWFAP
-431 LISELLCLGLSI
+431 VISEVLCLGLSV

-452 HQAFSQ
+452 HPVFAKGKPA

>member
-1 MKCGTPLKGKEFS
+1 
-14 SKMQEQQSLRKQFF
+14 MQKKQSLLKQFF
-28 RFSTAT
+28 HFSAAT
-34 VASLLVFSLY
+34 VASLMVFSLY

-57 EYAMSA
+57 EYAMTA

-69 FINLLFSIAVIFA
+69 FVNLLFSIAVIFA

-101 NKLFSQNLVTLAVIG
+101 NKLFSQNLVTLVVIG
-116 ITISILVLVFT
+116 VTISVLVLAFT
-127 KPFAL
+127 EPLAR
-132 LLGADEL
+132 LLGAEEV

-173 PRLALITVCVGCVTN
+173 PRLALVTVCVGCVAN
-188 CVLDYLAIFHWDM
+188 CVLDYLAIFHWGL

-207 AATGVSQLL
+207 AATGLSQLL
-216 TCVIYMTH
+216 TCLIYLTH
-224 FFGKYTTFHPVRFR
+224 FLGKHTTFHPVRFR

-299 GISQGSQPLISFQNG
+299 GVSQGSQPLISFQNG
-314 RGDSAAIGKL
+314 RGDGAAIGKL
-324 LGYGLRTMCGVAA
+324 LRYGLRTMCGIAA
-337 VCFTALFLAAPALI
+337 VCFTVLFLAAPKLVAVY
-351 GMFLPEA
+351 LPEA
-358 EPQMLAFSTDAF
+358 GAEMLTFATDAF

-393 ERPVPAVA
+393 ERPLPAVS

-417 LAAVFGGSSIWFAP
+417 LAAVLGGSSIWFAP
-431 LISELLCLGLSI
+431 VISEVLCLGLSV

-452 HQAFSQ
+452 HPVFAKGKPA

>member
-1 MKCGTPLKGKEFS
+1 
-14 SKMQEQQSLRKQFF
+14 MQKKQSLLKQFF
-28 RFSTAT
+28 HFSAAT
-34 VASLLVFSLY
+34 VASLMVFSLY

-57 EYAMSA
+57 EYAMTA

-69 FINLLFSIAVIFA
+69 FVNLLFSIAVIFA

-101 NKLFSQNLVTLAVIG
+101 NKLFSQNLATLVVIG
-116 ITISILVLVFT
+116 VTISVLVLAFT
-127 KPFAL
+127 EPLAR
-132 LLGADEL
+132 LLGAEEV

-173 PRLALITVCVGCVTN
+173 PRLALVTVCVGCVTN
-188 CVLDYLAIFHWDM
+188 CVLDYLAIFHWGL

-216 TCVIYMTH
+216 TCLIYLTH
-224 FFGKYTTFHPVRFR
+224 FLGKHTTFHPVRFR

-293 VINITM
+293 VIKITM
-299 GISQGSQPLISFQNG
+299 GVSQGSQPLISFQNG
-314 RGDSAAIGKL
+314 RGDGTAIGNL
-324 LGYGLRTMCGVAA
+324 LRYGLRTMCGIAA
-337 VCFTALFLAAPALI
+337 VCFTVLFLAAPKLVAVY
-351 GMFLPEA
+351 LPEA
-358 EPQMLAFSTDAF
+358 GTEMLTFATDAF

-393 ERPVPAVA
+393 ERPLPAVS

-417 LAAVFGGSSIWFAP
+417 LAAVLGGSSIWFAP
-431 LISELLCLGLSI
+431 VISEVLCLGLSV

-452 HQAFSQ
+452 HPVFAKGKTA

>member
-1 MKCGTPLKGKEFS
+1 
-14 SKMQEQQSLRKQFF
+14 MQKKQSLLKQFF
-28 RFSTAT
+28 HFSAAT
-34 VASLLVFSLY
+34 VASLMVFSLY

-57 EYAMSA
+57 EYAMTA

-69 FINLLFSIAVIFA
+69 FVNLLFSIAVIFA

-101 NKLFSQNLVTLAVIG
+101 NKLFSQNLVTLVVIG
-116 ITISILVLVFT
+116 VTISVLVLAFT
-127 KPFAL
+127 EPLAR
-132 LLGADEL
+132 LLGAEEV

-173 PRLALITVCVGCVTN
+173 PRLALVTVCVGCVTN
-188 CVLDYLAIFHWDM
+188 CVLDYLAIFHWGL

-216 TCVIYMTH
+216 TCLIYLTH
-224 FFGKYTTFHPVRFR
+224 FLGKHTTFHPVRFR

-299 GISQGSQPLISFQNG
+299 GVSQGSQPLISFQNG
-314 RGDSAAIGKL
+314 RGDGAAIGKL
-324 LGYGLRTMCGVAA
+324 LRYGLRTMCGIAA
-337 VCFTALFLAAPALI
+337 VCFTVLFLAAPKLVAVY
-351 GMFLPEA
+351 LPEA
-358 EPQMLAFSTDAF
+358 GAEMLTFATDAF

-393 ERPVPAVA
+393 ERPLPAVS

-417 LAAVFGGSSIWFAP
+417 LAAVLGGSSIWFAP
-431 LISELLCLGLSI
+431 VISEVLCLGLSV

-452 HQAFSQ
+452 HPVFAKGKPA

>member
-1 MKCGTPLKGKEFS
+1 
-14 SKMQEQQSLRKQFF
+14 MQKKQSLLKQFF
-28 RFSTAT
+28 HFSAAT
-34 VASLLVFSLY
+34 VASLMVFSLY

-69 FINLLFSIAVIFA
+69 FVNLLFSIAVIFA

-93 GQKNAQSA
+93 GQENAQSA
-101 NKLFSQNLVTLAVIG
+101 NRLFSQNLVTLAVIG
-116 ITISILVLVFT
+116 VAISVLVLVFT
-127 KPFAL
+127 DPFAR
-132 LLGADEL
+132 LLGADEI

-147 LQGLAPFAVCF
+147 LRGLAPFAVCF

-188 CVLDYLAIFHWDM
+188 CVLDYLAIFHWGM

-207 AATGVSQLL
+207 VATGISQLL
-216 TCVIYMTH
+216 TCVIYLTH
-224 FFGKYTTFHPVRFR
+224 FLGKHTTFHPVRFR
-238 MDWKIYRRLL
+238 MDWKIYKRLL

-299 GISQGSQPLISFQNG
+299 GVSQGSQPLISFQNG
-314 RGDSAAIGKL
+314 RGDGAAIGKL
-324 LGYGLRTMCGVAA
+324 LRYGLRTICAIAA
-337 VCFTALFLAAPALI
+337 VCFAVLFIAAPKLVSAY
-351 GMFLPEA
+351 LPEA
-358 EPQMLAFSTDAF
+358 KPEMLTFATDAF

-393 ERPVPAVA
+393 ERPLPAIS

-406 GLILQGSILLL
+406 GLLLQGSILLL
-417 LAAVFGGSSIWFAP
+417 LAAVLGGGAIWFAP
-431 LISELLCLGLSI
+431 VISEVLCLGLSV

-452 HQAFSQ
+452 HPVFAKG